1 MSIRKTAALTLAALT
16 LATTLAVTSGEAQAR
31 SRFGTGLAIGVAAGA
46 LFAAGAYGHGYY
58 AEPVYRCRWVNHYDA
73 YGYFVR
79 KVRVCDAPY

>member
-16 LATTLAVTSGEAQAR
+16 LSTTLAVTSGEAQAG

>member
-1 MSIRKTAALTLAALT
+1 MSIVKTVAVTLAALT
-16 LATTLAVTSGEAQAR
+16 LATTLALTSGEAQAG

-58 AEPVYRCRWVNHYDA
+58 EPSYRCRWVNHYDA

-79 KVRVCDAPY
+79 KVKVCHPY

>member
-1 MSIRKTAALTLAALT
+1 MSIRRTVAATLAALT
-16 LATTLAVTSGEAQAR
+16 LATTIAITSGEAQAG

-58 AEPVYRCRWVNHYDA
+58 VEPGYRCRWVNHYDA

-79 KVRVCDAPY
+79 KVKVCHAY